1 MHNLFQEQTSAYAK
15 KIGVMLWWTVP
26 KCSITRADL
35 LRSAQRWNIPDKY
48 VPNEISF
55 TSSFNRGL
63 SSVKITLDNTEK
75 VLLRPIKKNS
85 SIEKTRVAVVHEK
98 TASRKNDYEQ
108 LGIIELNPRSE
119 TVQYICETVDMD
131 LAAKF
136 GRVQDKVA
144 DAIDLSEKYGADDIR
159 AVLTSFCKDA
169 AISLRES
176 GGIYFV
182 SVAHEQT
189 LNKLT
194 KFVQELCTDAVIY
207 CKSEYIVQ
215 QSDLIP
221 LQTVGQS
228 ELTKEIAALED
239 AAVSLQS
246 ELAGLRSYELQGKK
260 SRQGKF
266 VNVMQDYVDAKNRVE
281 TFSQTLDLK
290 SGELLGKLKAM
301 HSDLQKQMDRLSISV
316 DRSISS
322 AFEQM
327 LEEIGEPATSSHP
340 LPPPAPPQESAISK
354 KAADAISRLSML
366 LEDL

>member
-1 MHNLFQEQTSAYAK
+1 MKQLFQEQTSAYAK

-108 LGIIELNPRSE
+108 LGIIELNPQSE
-119 TVQYICETVDMD
+119 TVRYICETVDMD

-144 DAIDLSEKYGADDIR
+144 DAIEQSKKYGADDIR

-189 LNKLT
+189 LNNLS

-207 CKSEYIVQ
+207 CKPEYIVQ
-215 QSDLIP
+215 QSDLVP

-246 ELAGLRSYELQGKK
+246 ELAGLTERDLRGKK

-266 VNVMQDYVDAKNRVE
+266 VNVMQDYVDAKRRVE
-281 TFSQTLDLK
+281 TFTQTLDLK
-290 SGELLGKLKAM
+290 TGDLLSKLKSL
-301 HSDLQKQMDRLSISV
+301 HGDLQKQMDRLSISV
-316 DRSISS
+316 DRSIST

-327 LEEIGEPATSSHP
+327 LDEIDDKPMSAPS
-340 LPPPAPPQESAISK
+340 PPVQSAIAQ
-354 KAADAISRLSML
+354 KAADAVSRLSLL

>member
-48 VPNEISF
+48 VPNKISY
-55 TSSFNRGL
+55 TSAFNRGI
-63 SSVKITLDNTEK
+63 SAVSRSLDNSDK
-75 VLLRPIKKNS
+75 VLLRSLKKTS
-85 SIEKTRVAVVHEK
+85 STDKTKVAVVHETVVGTK
-98 TASRKNDYEQ
+98 AHYAQ
-108 LGIIELNPRSE
+108 LGVIELDTVNETISHSYHAMTSE
-119 TVQYICETVDMD
+119 EMD
-131 LAAKF
+131 RFKKTLERVRESIEEAK
-136 GRVQDKVA
+136 
-144 DAIDLSEKYGADDIR
+144 KYGADDIR

-189 LNKLT
+189 LNNLS